1 MWEYEKRPKIW
12 ADINLVKKTFLYPH
26 ILGEK
31 YMIKRQVNAVAYEK
45 LLNEI
50 YAVVSLKYLWK
61 EYQPYFIKSESP
73 DWINETMDFGLEVS
87 QALLP
92 NDGQEESFI
101 EQYLGCLKEELPPH
115 AFEKYGGRLNFYNGR
130 FWAIL
135 PDQEVQQDYLSK
147 AKYRFDRKLEK
158 LNTNYVHKRYNGL
171 YLYLHPTGEND
182 IDAGALFEYMRY
194 TQETKKKRFDRVFLN
209 CVKTIYV
216 CNYGSNTIKP
226 IVLPQNAENF
236 LNTEAEYLRYCRD
249 WENGAALDM

>member
-1 MWEYEKRPKIW
+1 M
-12 ADINLVKKTFLYPH
+12 
-26 ILGEK
+26 
-31 YMIKRQVNAVAYEK
+31 VAYEK

-101 EQYLGCLKEELPPH
+101 EQYLGCLKEELPSH
-115 AFEKYGGRLNFYNGR
+115 AFEKYGDRLNFYNGR

-135 PDQEVQQDYLSK
+135 PDQAVQQDYLSK

-171 YLYLHPTGEND
+171 YLYLHPTDEND

-216 CNYGSNTIKP
+216 CNYESNTIKP

-236 LNTEAEYLRYCRD
+236 LNTEAEYLRYSRD
-249 WENGAALDM
+249 WEDGVALDI

>member
-1 MWEYEKRPKIW
+1 M
-12 ADINLVKKTFLYPH
+12 
-26 ILGEK
+26 
-31 YMIKRQVNAVAYEK
+31 AYEK

-194 TQETKKKRFDRVFLN
+194 TQETKKSDLTAFF
-209 CVKTIYV
+209 
-216 CNYGSNTIKP
+216 
-226 IVLPQNAENF
+226 
-236 LNTEAEYLRYCRD
+236 
-249 WENGAALDM
+249 